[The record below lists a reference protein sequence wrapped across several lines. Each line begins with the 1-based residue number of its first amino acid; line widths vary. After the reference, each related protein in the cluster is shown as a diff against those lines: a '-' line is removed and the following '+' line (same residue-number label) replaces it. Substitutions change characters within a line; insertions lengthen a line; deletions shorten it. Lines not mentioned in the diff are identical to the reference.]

1 MNLNAQHVEERIDM
15 SDEVTLGEIL
25 ELLLEIRDEMRELR
39 EDFDL
44 KREEEDED
52 D

>member
-44 KREEEDED
+44 KREEEGED

>member
-1 MNLNAQHVEERIDM
+1 VEERIDM
-15 SDEVTLGEIL
+15 SDEVTLEEIL

-44 KREEEDED
+44 KRQEEDED

>member
-44 KREEEDED
+44 KRQEEDED

>member
-1 MNLNAQHVEERIDM
+1 MEERIDM

-39 EDFDL
+39 ENFDL
-44 KREEEDED
+44 KRQEEDED